1 MNFESKV
8 LLFSISEGETREAD
22 FSKYKYVYV
31 ESDGVGNRIYPVKI
45 LNILGITDEVSRTTS
60 SSYFSHLFFTVTS
73 KSFTYVSC
81 FCSGYV
87 KSKLYVYGVL

>member
-8 LLFSISEGETREAD
+8 LLFSISAGESHDVD

-31 ESDGVGNRIYPVKI
+31 ESDGIGNKIYPVKL
-45 LNILGITDEVSRTTS
+45 LNILGITDEISRTTS
-60 SSYFSHLFFTVTS
+60 SSYFSHLFFVITS
-73 KSFTYVSC
+73 KSFNYVSC

-87 KSKLYVYGVL
+87 KSKIYVYGVL